1 MLVIMPFI
9 ISFLIC
15 HVPVNRFPWLLR
27 QSRKSHRVS
36 CNINNLTTDL
46 YFLHLHWFF
55 LTMETLANIKIFQS
69 CIFTSIVHLSY
80 ICLSTIY
87 ILSTHTLS
95 CMCLSVCLIYY
106 RFYEVRSNNMNI
118 YFLIKTRSLRM
129 LLIPDM
135 LPLAQKVNSR
145 DF

>member
-1 MLVIMPFI
+1 MLVIMPSI

-36 CNINNLTTDL
+36 CNTSNLTTDL

-55 LTMETLANIKIFQS
+55 LTIETLANIKIFES

-87 ILSTHTLS
+87 ILSTHIVMHVFV
-95 CMCLSVCLIYY
+95 CVSVCLMYY
-106 RFYEVRSNNMNI
+106 RFYEVTSNNMNI
-118 YFLIKTRSLRM
+118 SLLKPEVSECY
-129 LLIPDM
+129 LL
-135 LPLAQKVNSR
+135 LTCYH
-145 DF
+145 